1 MSPPQKPL
9 CQHENGSCAACCGV
23 YNFRDR
29 SIDATHRR
37 LKIRTERV
45 RNAWPDVEKLAEVRD
60 EILTEEKADILFS
73 TVRVCPFAGY
83 VEEGRVGCMI
93 HPTRH
98 PDGEDLR
105 DLAVYPKEVCRDHFC
120 APHDWLRPRE
130 VIFAQSA
137 EGISYGLV
145 VTDAGLVKSLLGL
158 LESRMHRPIRA
169 DDVADNRDAL
179 SSFWK
184 SLLDWP
190 FRDPD
195 PHRFGGFLVIG
206 DEAVERTLPSC
217 LAGLDVEASPAER
230 TVLDGLGTRLQDS
243 DMAERALAC
252 LRQLLDGTARAID
265 EDA

>member
-1 MSPPQKPL
+1 MNPPQKPL

-29 SIDATHRR
+29 SMDATDRR
-37 LKIRTERV
+37 LQNRTRRV
-45 RNAWPDVEKLAEVRD
+45 QNAWPDVDKLAKVRD
-60 EILTEEKADILFS
+60 EILAEEKTEILFS

-83 VEEGRVGCMI
+83 VEAGRVGCMI

-98 PDGEDLR
+98 PTGEDLR

-158 LESRMHRPIRA
+158 LESRLHRSIRA
-169 DDVADNRDAL
+169 DDVTKNRPAL
-179 SSFWK
+179 SAFWRA
-184 SLLDWP
+184 LLDWP

-195 PHRFGGFLVIG
+195 PHRFGGFLVLG

-217 LAGLDVEASPAER
+217 LAGIDIEASAAEK
-230 TVLDGLGTRLQDS
+230 TVLDGLGTRLQNYE
-243 DMAERALAC
+243 MAERALEA
-252 LRQLLDGTARAID
+252 LRQLIDDTARSID
-265 EDA
+265 ED